1 MGRSKKIVCFV
12 FMKEHELMSLLL
24 PEGMLDYFEITQ
36 IEKQSES
43 YTIHLSELNI
53 IPELYKNDKM
63 HSKGFYEPVTIQD
76 FPLRGKACYLKV
88 KRRRWQNEETGMIVV
103 RDWNMVA
110 EGTRMT
116 VEFASFLKALNRY
129 HPGKL

>member
-1 MGRSKKIVCFV
+1 M

-24 PEGMLDYFEITQ
+24 PEGMLEYFEITQ

-43 YTIHLSELNI
+43 YTIHLSERNI

-63 HSKGFYEPVTIQD
+63 LSKGFYEPVTIQD

-88 KRRRWQNEETGMIVV
+88 KRRRWQNETTGTIVV

-110 EGTRMT
+110 KGTRMT
-116 VEFASFLKALNRY
+116 VEFASFLKAFNRY